1 MKLYV
6 LLRTRDEHRNIERF
20 CRCYAFADKICVA
33 DGGSL
38 DDTVA
43 LARQFPNV
51 EVREFTQRVQGKNGL
66 WRNPEGAHHDFLIDW
81 AISEGA
87 DWMLHGDADCV
98 PCKSLREK
106 LPEYIRDA
114 DRLWHYSDGGARFTG
129 VIQAYQI
136 FIWGSD
142 QYFPRLNE
150 PGPGLYGWHR
160 DSGLRFSEKDP
171 WNVDLVNY
179 DLVRGRTY
187 VIPMPDVRL
196 HYFCPDPEEAER
208 KATFYRE
215 SGQQPSY
222 RHPLQSCGPLK
233 PIEPWMVVE

>member
-20 CRCYAFADKICVA
+20 CKCYSFADKICVA

-43 LARQFPNV
+43 LAQQFPNV
-51 EVREFTQRVQGKNGL
+51 EVRNFTERVQGKHGY
-66 WRNPEGAHHDFLIDW
+66 WRNGEGRHWNYLIDW
-81 AISEGA
+81 ATSEEA
-87 DWMLHGDADCV
+87 DWMLHADADCV
-98 PCKSLREK
+98 PCKSLREN
-106 LPEYIRDA
+106 LLGHIHLA
-114 DRLWHYSDGGARFTG
+114 DMAWQEHKITG

-187 VIPMPDVRL
+187 NIPLPDARL
-196 HYFCPDPEEAER
+196 HFFCPDPEETER
-208 KATFYRE
+208 KAKFYRE